1 MDAVAVLTL
10 SLVLDRDVPRVLQ
23 ETTEELERL
32 IRGAVS
38 RAGLL
43 WEGGDLALTSGRSLP
58 ELYIA
63 FEDTHSMLMT
73 ELNRSSL
80 RSDAIFAAVLSSGSW
95 SRNELGAAILQAMS
109 LQPFTHGA
117 GV

>member
-1 MDAVAVLTL
+1 MDAVAVLAL
-10 SLVLDRDVPRVLQ
+10 SLALDRDMPRVLQ

-32 IRGAVS
+32 RGAVA

-43 WEGGDLALTSGRSLP
+43 WEGGDLALPSGSSLP

-80 RSDAIFAAVLSSGSW
+80 RSDAIFAAVMSLESL
-95 SRNELGAAILQAMS
+95 SRNELAAAILQAMS